1 VNANADPL
9 SLRRLREPET
19 LGLAEVQ
26 TRAARIISA
35 RTGIVSSV
43 ELVETGPCDPS
54 TYWARA
60 THGDTTHIF
69 GVRARNDGNASAL
82 DRDMAVVKALGE
94 SIERYCAAAADPDDL
109 RLARFRDLDEPAVPP
124 ADWALFEAA
133 QYGAGL
139 PVPRFDEETPIR
151 WARGFSLRRDTPVL
165 VPASFAYIPYTP
177 IEGEARILPWQVST
191 GLASHT
197 SLARAALKALLEVVE
212 RDAFMLFWHRRIRCP
227 EVDVSSLEGRGA
239 QVLRRLVDRAQVL
252 GHRCDVRLLTLDIP
266 LPIVLV
272 TLSSDTHKPYVV
284 MGCAADCD
292 PEVALRLA
300 FEEALLS
307 LHGITTI
314 AEQDPVYTPT
324 ALAYADIRDLLKH
337 AWVYAVDPELRAVTA
352 DQLRFAGRVRANDLP
367 RGPSGSTLAQLRWL
381 VEQLAARDLDP
392 IVVDLTTPDID
403 DVGFKVVRGM
413 IPGMQ
418 PLDVDHRFRHLGGK
432 RLTCAPA
439 DLRVAPARVTAGLN
453 PFPHPFP

>member
-1 VNANADPL
+1 MSHPL
-9 SLRRLREPET
+9 SLRSLREPET
-19 LGLAEVQ
+19 LSLAEVA
-26 TRAARIISA
+26 TRASRIVSA

-82 DRDMAVVKALGE
+82 DPDTAMVKALGE

-109 RLARFRDLDEPAVPP
+109 VLARFRDLDVPAVPP
-124 ADWALFEAA
+124 SAWALFAPAQHEAE
-133 QYGAGL
+133 GV
-139 PVPRFDEETPIR
+139 PVPRFDEGTPIR
-151 WARGFSLRRDTPVL
+151 WAPGFSLRRDQPVL
-165 VPASFAYIPYTP
+165 VPAGFAFIPYTP
-177 IEGEARILPWQVST
+177 AEGEARILPWQVST

-197 SLARAALKALLEVVE
+197 SLARASLKALLEVIE

-227 EVDVSSLEGRGA
+227 EVDVSRLGERGA
-239 QVLRRLVDRAQVL
+239 RSLRRLIDRSNVL
-252 GHRCDVRLLTLDIP
+252 GYRCDVRLLTLDIP

-272 TLSSDTHKPYVV
+272 TLSSEEHKPYVV

-292 PEVALRLA
+292 PEAALRLA

-314 AEQDPVYTPT
+314 AEREPVYQPE
-324 ALAYADIRDLLKH
+324 APGYADIRDLLKH
-337 AWVYAVDPELRAVTA
+337 AWVYAVDPALRAVMA
-352 DQLRFAGRVRANDLP
+352 EQLRPEGRVSASELP
-367 RGPSGSTLAQLRWL
+367 RGPTGSTLAQLRWL
-381 VEQLAARDLDP
+381 VEQLAARDLDAV
-392 IVVDLTTPDID
+392 VVDLTTPDID

-418 PLDVDHRFRHLGGK
+418 PLDVDHRFRHLGSQ
-432 RLTCAPA
+432 RLHCPPGELGLAPGRA
-439 DLRVAPARVTAGLN
+439 ATDLN
-453 PFPHPFP
+453 PYPHPFP

>member
-1 VNANADPL
+1 MNAHPL
-9 SLRRLREPET
+9 SLRRLREPPVLD
-19 LGLAEVQ
+19 LGEVQ
-26 TRAARIISA
+26 ARAARIVSG

-82 DRDMAVVKALGE
+82 DRDTAVVKALGE
-94 SIERYCAAAADPDDL
+94 SIERYCAAAADPEEL
-109 RLARFRDLDEPAVPP
+109 TLARFNELDVPAVPP
-124 ADWALFEAA
+124 AAWALFDAA
-133 QYGAGL
+133 QHEAGGL
-139 PVPRFDEETPIR
+139 PVPRFDETTPIR
-151 WARGFSLRRDTPVL
+151 WARGFSLRRDSPVL

-177 IEGEARILPWQVST
+177 VEGEARILPWQVST

-197 SLARAALKALLEVVE
+197 SLARAALKALLEVIE

-227 EVDVSSLEGRGA
+227 EVDLSSLAGTGTPA
-239 QVLRRLVDRAQVL
+239 LRRLIERADVL
-252 GHRCDVRLLTLDIP
+252 GHRCEVRLLTLDIP

-272 TLSSDTHKPYVV
+272 TFSSQTHKPYVV

-292 PEVALRLA
+292 PREALRLA

-314 AEQDPVYTPT
+314 AERDPTYAPE
-324 ALAYADIRDLLKH
+324 APDYADVRDLLKH
-337 AWVYAVDPELRAVTA
+337 AWVYAVDPALRAVTS
-352 DQLRFAGRVRANDLP
+352 DMLRPAGRVRANHLP

-381 VEQLAARDLDP
+381 VEQLGARDLDP
-392 IVVDLTTPDID
+392 VIVDLTTPDID

-418 PLDVDHRFRHLGGK
+418 PLDVDHRFRHLGGR
-432 RLTCAPA
+432 RLACPPGE
-439 DLRVAPARVTAGLN
+439 LGVATARMTEGLN
-453 PFPHPFP
+453 PQPHPFP